1 MYDGKVGFRTGDII
15 WFPVVQSLYT
25 GVLGWILASAVFLG
39 VAYSINRMLGEQM
52 EAGQVMCQLMP
63 LHYLIAL
70 GLTLGASVISAA
82 LAGFRSAR
90 IEPSD
95 GLREI

>member
-1 MYDGKVGFRTGDII
+1 MATGQE
-15 WFPVVQSLYT
+15 VC
-25 GVLGWILASAVFLG
+25 VLL
-39 VAYSINRMLGEQM
+39 
-52 EAGQVMCQLMP
+52 P
-63 LHYLIAL
+63 LHFAMAL
-70 GLTLGASVISAA
+70 GLTVSASVFAAA